1 MLLNRHID
9 QLIMCTIFAINRKE
23 RLDIKFAD
31 IIEAYKESN
40 EQNRDMHEVIVKQIV
55 VEDKEPLNLIS
66 YYNECYIKRLKE
78 FVMNIKASE

>member
-1 MLLNRHID
+1 MLLCRHID

-31 IIEAYKESN
+31 IIEAYKDSN
-40 EQNRDMHEVIVKQIV
+40 EQNRDMHEAIVKQIV

-66 YYNECYIKRLKE
+66 YYN
-78 FVMNIKASE
+78 

>member
-1 MLLNRHID
+1 
-9 QLIMCTIFAINRKE
+9 
-23 RLDIKFAD
+23 LDIKFAD

-40 EQNRDMHEVIVKQIV
+40 EQNRDMHEAIVKQII

-78 FVMNIKASE
+78 FVMNIKPSE